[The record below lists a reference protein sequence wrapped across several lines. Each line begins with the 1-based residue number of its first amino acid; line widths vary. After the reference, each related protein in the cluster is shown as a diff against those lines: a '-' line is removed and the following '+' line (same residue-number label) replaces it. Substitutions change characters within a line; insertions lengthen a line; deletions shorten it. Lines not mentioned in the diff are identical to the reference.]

1 MSDPGP
7 TTAPAPPARRR
18 NKRSRFRRVLAWW
31 RRGRLPGLAILIGLA
46 AVRLWDPQPVETLRL
61 RAFDLYQVIQPRE
74 NPNSQVTIV
83 DIDEESLAE
92 IGQWPWPRNILA
104 DMLDRLMIMGA
115 IVVGFDIIFAE
126 SDRLSPD
133 KLATTIPGL
142 DESTAATLR
151 ALPSNDDLFAQA
163 LARSRAVVGISAI
176 GRDLTEED
184 DKPIRRTSVAFI
196 GGDPKRFL
204 KNLPGILRLIPEL
217 EDAAPGRGMVTI
229 NPEADGIVRRVPAV
243 LRVGDLVF
251 PSLVVEMLRVAT
263 GNPTYAIRSTPDG
276 IESIRIRGF
285 QPIRTDHDGTIWV
298 HFTPYKREGRYL
310 SAKDVI
316 NGTVP
321 LERIQNKFIL
331 VGTSATGLLDIRTS
345 PIDRL
350 IPGVEVHANMIETIL
365 TENVP
370 QLTRIQNADGAE
382 AIFAILAGLLMIVL
396 LPVIGAGWA
405 LLLGGALIGGLIG
418 ASWYAYIDSLTL
430 IDVTYPAIS
439 TFALYSILTY
449 ASYSRTASEK
459 RQVRG
464 AFGRYL
470 SPALV
475 EQLADDPSRLVLGGE
490 MRTMTLL
497 FCDIRGFTTISE
509 AFKADPAG
517 LTQLINKF
525 LTPMTDLILER
536 NGTIDKYMGDC
547 IMAFWNAPL
556 DDPEHAKHGCDSALA
571 MFKGLDTLNKQLKAD
586 AQAEN
591 RPHHPIRVGI
601 GLNTGDCVVGNL
613 GSSQRF
619 DYSVLGDS
627 VNLAA
632 RLEGQS
638 KNYGTGIVIGENTR
652 AAAPG
657 FATLELDLITVKG
670 KTEAVRI
677 FALLGGEEIG
687 RDPGFRALTSRN
699 EDMLAAYRS
708 REWKEAAA
716 LVSECRTLAKGAV
729 NGLGGPGGLDK
740 LYDLY
745 DERISRYEADPPPAD
760 WDGVFTATS
769 K

>member
-1 MSDPGP
+1 MTQPIP
-7 TTAPAPPARRR
+7 RAKPASLGKRGRTRR
-18 NKRSRFRRVLAWW
+18 FFAWW
-31 RRGRLPGLAILIGLA
+31 RRGRLLGLIILIGIA

-61 RAFDLYQVIQPRE
+61 RVFDVYQVIQPRE
-74 NPNSQVTIV
+74 NPNSQVTVV

-92 IGQWPWPRNILA
+92 IGQWPWPRNVLA
-104 DMLDRLMIMGA
+104 DMLDRLMAMGA
-115 IVVGFDIIFAE
+115 IVVGFDVIFAE

-133 KLATTIPGL
+133 KLASSIAGI
-142 DESTAATLR
+142 DESTAAILR

-163 LARSRAVVGISAI
+163 LARSRAVVGISALD
-176 GRDLTEED
+176 RDLTEEG
-184 DKPIRRTSVAFI
+184 DKPIRKTSVAFI

-204 KNLPGILRLIPEL
+204 KGLPGILRIIPEL
-217 EDAAPGRGMVTI
+217 EEAAPGRGMVTI
-229 NPEADGIVRRVPAV
+229 DPEADGIVRRVPAV

-263 GNPTYAIRSTPDG
+263 GNPTYGIRCCKTREG
-276 IESIRIRGF
+276 IESIVIHKSF
-285 QPIRTDHDGTIWV
+285 PPIQTDQNGTIWV
-298 HFTPYKREGRYL
+298 HFTPYKREGRYV
-310 SAKDVI
+310 SAKDVV

-345 PIDRL
+345 PIDSL

-365 TENVP
+365 TPDMP
-370 QLTRIQNADGAE
+370 QLTRITNADGAE
-382 AIFAILAGLLMIVL
+382 PLFALFVGLLMIIL
-396 LPVIGAGWA
+396 LPIIGAGWS
-405 LLLGGALIGGLIG
+405 LLLGGGLIG
-418 ASWYAYIDSLTL
+418 ALVGASWYSYTDSLTL

-439 TFALYSILTY
+439 TFALYSFLTY
-449 ASYSRTASEK
+449 ASYSRTATEK

-490 MRTMTLL
+490 MKTMTLL

-509 AFKADPAG
+509 AFKTDPPG

-525 LTPMTDLILER
+525 LTPMTDLILSR
-536 NGTIDKYMGDC
+536 QGTIDKYMGDC

-571 MFKGLDTLNKQLKAD
+571 MFEGLGPLNERLQAD

-591 RPHHPIRVGI
+591 RPHHPIRVGV
-601 GLNTGDCVVGNL
+601 GLNTGDCVVGNV

-619 DYSVLGDS
+619 DYSVLGDA

-638 KNYGTGIVIGENTR
+638 KTYGVDIVIGEGTR
-652 AAAPG
+652 VAIPD
-657 FATLELDLITVKG
+657 FATLELDLIAVKG
-670 KTEAVRI
+670 KTEAVNI
-677 FALLGGEEIG
+677 FTLLGREELNG
-687 RDPGFRALTSRN
+687 DPRFRTLATRN
-699 EDMLAAYRS
+699 DEMLAAYRS
-708 REWKEAAA
+708 QKWDEATA
-716 LVSECRTLAKGAV
+716 LISECRTLAQEAT
-729 NGLGGPGGLDK
+729 GGLED

-745 DERISRYEADPPPAD
+745 DERIARYQADPPPAD
-760 WDGVFTATS
+760 WQGVFVATS

>member
-1 MSDPGP
+1 M
-7 TTAPAPPARRR
+7 
-18 NKRSRFRRVLAWW
+18 L
-31 RRGRLPGLAILIGLA
+31 GLAILIGLA

-74 NPNSQVTIV
+74 NPESQVTIV

-104 DMLDRLMIMGA
+104 DMLDRLMAMGA

-133 KLATTIPGL
+133 KLAASIPGL
-142 DESTAATLR
+142 DETTAAALR

-163 LARSRAVVGISAI
+163 LARSRSVIGISAI
-176 GRDLTEED
+176 DRDLTEEG
-184 DKPIRRTSVAFI
+184 DKPIRKTSVAFI

-204 KNLPGILRLIPEL
+204 KKLPGILRLVPEL

-229 NPEADGIVRRVPAV
+229 EPEADGIVRRVPAV

-263 GNPTYAIRSTPDG
+263 GNATYGIRSNRDG
-276 IESIRIRGF
+276 IESIVIHKDF
-285 QPIRTDHDGTIWV
+285 PPILTDQNGTIWV
-298 HFTPYKREGRYL
+298 HFTPYEREGRYV

-316 NGTVP
+316 NGAVP

-345 PIDRL
+345 PIDSL
-350 IPGVEVHANMIETIL
+350 IPGVEVHANMLETIL
-365 TENVP
+365 TPNMP

-382 AIFAILAGLLMIVL
+382 PIFALLAGLLMIIL

-418 ASWYAYIDSLTL
+418 ASWYAYTDSLVL

-449 ASYSRTASEK
+449 ASYSRAASEK

-490 MRTMTLL
+490 TKTMTLL

-536 NGTIDKYMGDC
+536 SGTIDKYMGDC

-556 DDPEHAKHGCDSALA
+556 DDPDHAKHGCDSALA
-571 MFKGLDTLNKQLKAD
+571 MFEGLGPLNERLKAD

-638 KNYGTGIVIGENTR
+638 KNYGADIVIGEMTR

-657 FATLELDLITVKG
+657 FATLELDLIAVKG
-670 KTEAVRI
+670 KTEAARI
-677 FALLGGEEIG
+677 FALLGHEELNG
-687 RDPGFRALTSRN
+687 DPRFRALASRN

-708 REWKEAAA
+708 RKWNEAAA
-716 LVSECRTLAKGAV
+716 LVSECRTLAKEAV
-729 NGLGGPGGLDK
+729 DGLDK

-745 DERISRYEADPPPAD
+745 GERITRYQAEPPPAD
-760 WDGVFTATS
+760 WDGVFVATS